1 MTDLPRIDG
10 LHHVTA
16 MTGEPNDNLRFYTHV
31 LGQRLV
37 KKTVNFDDPETYHF
51 YFADAVGTP
60 GTVMTTFPWPHA
72 KPGTLGTG
80 ETRSVGYRAPQG
92 SLDAW
97 RDRLEQHGVPCA
109 VEERLG
115 EHVLAFRDPGGMR
128 LDIVPSD
135 AVPDAFEPWERG
147 PVPADLELRGFHSV
161 TLQLDRAG
169 PTQEL
174 LEAMGFR
181 ESAREPGPRGE
192 RIRMEAPGARGSTVD
207 LLAVGHRLPSAF
219 GQGSVHHIAFRVPD
233 ADTQERVREALLE
246 RGLRVTDV
254 RDRTY
259 FRSIYAREAGGVLF
273 EFATEPPGF
282 TIDEDRASL
291 GTGLKLPTWLES
303 RREDLTAALPDL
315 DKEAIFS

>member
-1 MTDLPRIDG
+1 MTDLPRIEG

-16 MTGEPNDNLRFYTHV
+16 VTGDPNENLRFYTQI

-80 ETRSVGYRAPQG
+80 ETRSVAYHAPAG

-97 RDRLEQHGVPCA
+97 RERLERHGVPSTM
-109 VEERLG
+109 EERLG
-115 EHVLAFRDPGGMR
+115 EAILAFRDPGGMR
-128 LDIVPSD
+128 LEIVASG
-135 AVPDAFEPWERG
+135 AVPDTLDPWEG
-147 PVPADLELRGFHSV
+147 APVPAEIRLRGFHGV
-161 TLQLDRAG
+161 TLQLAQAG

-181 ESAREPGPRGE
+181 ETARERGPRGE
-192 RIRMEAPGARGSTVD
+192 RIRLQAPGDRGANID
-207 LLAVGHRLPSAF
+207 LLVVGHRLPSAF
-219 GQGSVHHIAFRVPD
+219 GQGSIHHIAFRVPD
-233 ADTQERVREALLE
+233 DEAQAQTRAALGA
-246 RGLRVTDV
+246 RGLNVTEV

-273 EFATEPPGF
+273 EFATVPPGF
-282 TIDEDRASL
+282 TLDEQRSGL
-291 GTGLKLPTWLES
+291 GTELKLPAWLEP
-303 RREDLTAALPDL
+303 RRTELESALPDL
-315 DKEAIFS
+315 DQEAIHR